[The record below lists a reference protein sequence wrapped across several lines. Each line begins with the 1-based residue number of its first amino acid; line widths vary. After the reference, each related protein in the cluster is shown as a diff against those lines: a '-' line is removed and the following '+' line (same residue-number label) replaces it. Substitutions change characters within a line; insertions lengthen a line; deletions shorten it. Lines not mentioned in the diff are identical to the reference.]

1 MIRMKLIAIAF
12 AALGSS
18 GFAIAGDDHG
28 GPVTPRPYTTGATLT
43 KAVQASITP
52 DNPPSRN
59 VTMKP
64 TQNSIGVSNVNCP
77 FHMVP
82 IQLKNFMPVGT
93 AIRYDMNEKN
103 GRRTAPVANMWCA
116 HTAVDSAAMLIVA

>member
-43 KAVQASITP
+43 KAVQASITGSSLAVVP
-52 DNPPSRN
+52 ASHL
-59 VTMKP
+59 
-64 TQNSIGVSNVNCP
+64 SNLEALQAFEQAVLD
-77 FHMVP
+77 F
-82 IQLKNFMPVGT
+82 L
-93 AIRYDMNEKN
+93 
-103 GRRTAPVANMWCA
+103 A
-116 HTAVDSAAMLIVA
+116 HAAKA